1 MSGARTRRQAALA
14 AAADET
20 PTKARPQPA
29 QEQHVLVNGNGSASA
44 SDGVAKLSQP
54 TENIFFF
61 IPNLIGT
68 QSPCSR
74 GPRCGPHEDPQCKVL
89 GV

>member
-20 PTKARPQPA
+20 PTKTDPKLQPETE
-29 QEQHVLVNGNGSASA
+29 EQVVINGNGTALAEDASEA
-44 SDGVAKLSQP
+44 PRSK
-54 TENIFFF
+54 ENIFVF

-68 QSPCSR
+68 HLPFFN
-74 GPRCGPHEDPQCKVL
+74 
-89 GV
+89 